1 MQRKRPRAMNLAA
14 KIAGLCFLVIIASDV
29 CAAPIVAQ
37 PEIVGAASV
46 IDGDTIEIHG
56 QRIRLHGID
65 APESSQECL
74 SSNRTPW
81 RCGQRAALVLAERI
95 ANVSIRCRPSDRD
108 RYGRIIATCLNGS
121 EDISKW
127 MVANGWAVAFRR
139 FSLDYAQD
147 EEQARRARRGLW
159 EGSFEMPWDWRARRR
174 ER

>member
-1 MQRKRPRAMNLAA
+1 MMNLSA
-14 KIAGLCFLVIIASDV
+14 KIVGLCVLAVIPADAY
-29 CAAPIVAQ
+29 AAPISAQ
-37 PEIVGAASV
+37 PEIVGITSV

-81 RCGQRAALVLAERI
+81 RCGQRAALVLAEHI
-95 ANVSIRCRPSDRD
+95 ANSAIRCHPLDRD
-108 RYGRIIATCLNGS
+108 RYGRIIATCLKGS

-127 MVANGWAVAFRR
+127 IVANGWAVAFRR
-139 FSLDYAQD
+139 FSLDYAED
-147 EEQARRARRGLW
+147 EERARRARRGLW
-159 EGSFEMPWDWRARRR
+159 EGTFEMPWDWRARRR

>member
-1 MQRKRPRAMNLAA
+1 MTLIMRF
-14 KIAGLCFLVIIASDV
+14 AGLCLFTILASAL
-29 CAAPIVAQ
+29 CAAPLTAHPDI
-37 PEIVGAASV
+37 IGAASV

-81 RCGQRAALVLAERI
+81 RCGQRAALALAERI
-95 ANVSIRCRPSDRD
+95 ANSSLRCRPLDRD
-108 RYGRIIATCLNGS
+108 RYGRIIATCLKGS
-121 EDISKW
+121 EDISRW

-139 FSLDYAQD
+139 FSLDYAED
-147 EEQARRARRGLW
+147 EERARRARRGLW
-159 EGSFEMPWDWRARRR
+159 EGTFEMPWDWRARRR

>member
-1 MQRKRPRAMNLAA
+1 MNLSA
-14 KIAGLCFLVIIASDV
+14 KIAVLCFLAVIASDAY
-29 CAAPIVAQ
+29 AAPIVAQ
-37 PEIVGAASV
+37 PEIIGAASV

-74 SSNRTPW
+74 SPNKTPW
-81 RCGQRAALVLAERI
+81 RCGQHAALVLAERL
-95 ANVSIRCRPSDRD
+95 ANGSIRCHPLDRD
-108 RYGRIIATCLNGS
+108 RYGRIIATCLKGS

-139 FSLDYAQD
+139 FSSDYAED
-147 EEQARRARRGLW
+147 EERARRARRGLW